1 MHIADTRTIALIAS
15 KKNFNPDK
23 ERLLIQK
30 AKTTKCHC
38 RHPHHATVGE
48 ICFFGQCRH
57 SLQLHPT
64 TTTTVGGEGGAGN
77 ANNNGIIIRYS
88 IGQKRCQICEL
99 FIEFDGVL
107 CPCCNS
113 RLRTRPRWYC
123 FSARL
128 LSDGTITR
136 H

>member
-1 MHIADTRTIALIAS
+1 LPDTRTIALIAS

-38 RHPHHATVGE
+38 RHPHYATVGE

-57 SLQLHPT
+57 ALQLHPK

-77 ANNNGIIIRYS
+77 ANNNGSSNIIIIIIISRYS

-107 CPCCNS
+107 YA
-113 RLRTRPRWYC
+113 LAVTQ
-123 FSARL
+123 
-128 LSDGTITR
+128 G
-136 H
+136 